1 MCFIGGCLSLSDCI
15 CIFASVSE
23 CHRHRHH
30 RRRLSLFP
38 VLCSRPPARVAFV
51 SPLTTLVTTND
62 TTTSTRLPSLIFP
75 FISNLTRYAHSIS
88 FRLVQTSTLLPSF
101 HTFGL
106 KAPSPIFPFLPFHPL
121 SPCFFAFHY
130 SAHIPSFSKITPF
143 VRFVDTVVYRLTTT
157 GPAPLSFLR

>member
-1 MCFIGGCLSLSDCI
+1 MCFIGGETVS
-15 CIFASVSE
+15 ASVYLYLSVTTVTVTIV
-23 CHRHRHH
+23 
-30 RRRLSLFP
+30 RRLSVPCSLFP
-38 VLCSRPPARVAFV
+38 SARESPFV

-101 HTFGL
+101 CTFGL

>member
-1 MCFIGGCLSLSDCI
+1 MFYWWGDCI
-15 CIFASVSE
+15 CICVSVSE
-23 CHRHRHH
+23 CHHRHRH

-38 VLCSRPPARVAFV
+38 VPCSLFPSARESPFV

-121 SPCFFAFHY
+121 SPCLFCVSLFCAY
-130 SAHIPSFSKITPF
+130 SQLFKNHTFRS
-143 VRFVDTVVYRLTTT
+143 
-157 GPAPLSFLR
+157 LR